1 MLVVDHEQELG
12 HEIVHEVGASPQV
25 CIKGRLVVQL
35 ALNRARG
42 NITDQVARYK
52 RFKLD
57 SSSCKQ

>member
-1 MLVVDHEQELG
+1 MTNKVDQTSITRLG
-12 HEIVHEVGASPQV
+12 YLNVISF
-25 CIKGRLVVQL
+25 QL